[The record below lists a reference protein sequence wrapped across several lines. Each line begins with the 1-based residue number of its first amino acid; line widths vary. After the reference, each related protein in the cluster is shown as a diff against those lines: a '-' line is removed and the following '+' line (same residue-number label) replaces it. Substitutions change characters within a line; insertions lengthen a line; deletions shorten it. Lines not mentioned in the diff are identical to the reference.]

1 MLAKLAALVAASI
14 LPQSKSYI
22 LRPSEGHVHDVST
35 RSSTATE
42 QRNSAFGGG
51 KLASQCECKS
61 QSDAGNTI
69 FGATL
74 SDGSFGWCEYA
85 PGVALECP
93 HCCPDP
99 SAAALCEC
107 KSQSDN
113 DGDVIFGAATS
124 DGSFGW
130 CKYAPRIAST
140 CPHCCPPASQ
150 SQTPTSESLE
160 SCANSALSSLP
171 DPAVSFPKEEAKHLQ
186 DDLDDDANDLAQAFE
201 DEGLSD
207 TPLAHVLLHKRAHVG
222 SLAVPTKELSDHGTQ
237 KVGVKGALTSRQR
250 VIISVLRKFI
260 QSVRWFSQW
269 MHF

>member
-14 LPQSKSYI
+14 LAPSESYI
-22 LRPSEGHVHDVST
+22 LRPSKGHGHDVST
-35 RSSTATE
+35 RSSTAAE
-42 QRNSAFGGG
+42 QRNSAFGEG

-61 QSDAGNTI
+61 QSDAGDTI

-93 HCCPDP
+93 HCCPDS

-113 DGDVIFGAATS
+113 AGDVIFGAATS

-150 SQTPTSESLE
+150 SQKPTAESPE
-160 SCANSALSSLP
+160 NCANSAWSSLP
-171 DPAVSFPKEEAKHLQ
+171 GPAVSSPREDANQLQ
-186 DDLDDDANDLAQAFE
+186 DELDDDAADLAQAFE

-207 TPLAHVLLHKRAHVG
+207 TPLAHVLLHKRADVG
-222 SLAVPTKELSDHGTQ
+222 GLAAPTKVH
-237 KVGVKGALTSRQR
+237 KVAVEGALTSRQR
-250 VIISVLRKFI
+250 VMISLLRKFLRAT
-260 QSVRWFSQW
+260 RWFLQW
-269 MHF
+269 THF